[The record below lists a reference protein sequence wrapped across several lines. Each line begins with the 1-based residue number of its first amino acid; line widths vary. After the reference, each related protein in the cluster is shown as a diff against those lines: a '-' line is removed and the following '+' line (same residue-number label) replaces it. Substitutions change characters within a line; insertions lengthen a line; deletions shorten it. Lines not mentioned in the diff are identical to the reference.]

1 MRILGL
7 DVGSRRIGVAISDPD
22 GIMAM
27 PLKVIGG
34 TSRDDAAEQIRE
46 MLREY
51 DVGRIIVGMPRSLD
65 GTMGKQAA
73 EVEDFVSFLSQR
85 TSVAIDTWD
94 ERLSTVTA
102 SRMAAEAGRGR
113 GRSRKEVDDLA
124 AVVILQGYLDRANAQ

>member
-1 MRILGL
+1 M

-22 GIMAM
+22 GIMAL

-65 GTMGKQAA
+65 GTLGKQAV
-73 EVEDFVSFLSQR
+73 EVEDFVSFLSQQ

-102 SRMAAEAGRGR
+102 NRMAAEAGRGR
-113 GRSRKEVDDLA
+113 GRGRKEVDDLA